1 MTMNDELYQASL
13 EAFTATRD
21 ALAARL
27 KAAGDKDAAAEVK
40 RARKPG
46 VPAWAANQVVWHAA
60 AEWKRLQSAAQALR
74 EKHEKGA
81 GAEDLRQAGRDQR
94 EAVQACEARAAELLA
109 QHGHAASPPV
119 LQKVGHTLLALAHGA
134 PGVTPGRLDH
144 DLPAPGFEAFAGL
157 TLTAAPPP
165 SAPPADTTAGPVPAS
180 KPASKADARNAER
193 ARRRAALDAAEARH
207 AETQRAV
214 AKAQSRVAAEE
225 ERRNT
230 LQRQLDTAARA
241 HEEARRQLESAES
254 EAAAAEA
261 AWRALQA
268 ESAKAKD

>member
-27 KAAGDKDAAAEVK
+27 KAAGDKEAAAEVK

-74 EKHEKGA
+74 DKHEKGA
-81 GAEDLRQAGRDQR
+81 GAADLRQAGRDQR

-144 DLPAPGFEAFAGL
+144 DLPAPGFEVFAGL
-157 TLTAAPPP
+157 TLTAAPPS
-165 SAPPADTTAGPVPAS
+165 SAPPADAAAAPA
-180 KPASKADARNAER
+180 PAAKADAKNAER

-230 LQRQLDTAARA
+230 LQRQLDIAARA
-241 HEEARRQLESAES
+241 HEEAQRQLESAEN
-254 EAAAAEA
+254 EATAAEA
-261 AWRALQA
+261 AWHALQA